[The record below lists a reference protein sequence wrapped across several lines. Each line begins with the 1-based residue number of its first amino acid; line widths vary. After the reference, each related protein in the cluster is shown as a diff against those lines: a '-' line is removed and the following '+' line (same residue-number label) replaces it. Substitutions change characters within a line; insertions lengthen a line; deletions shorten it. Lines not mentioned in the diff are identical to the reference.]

1 MKLKVMGMIAGLA
14 WGGAALAQG
23 SQEPA
28 MPPEPSMPQEPSMP
42 PQEPPMQQPPSS
54 GSEMSGGMGGS
65 QMEGQQELSGSVV
78 ALRRDKVF
86 IKDENGA
93 VVAMGV
99 SHSTQIDG
107 KPIEKGRDISSH
119 LRREIKEGDQVRTK
133 FNVEKTTENMASSIE
148 KMKQ

>member
-65 QMEGQQELSGSVV
+65 QMQGQQELSGSVV

>member
-1 MKLKVMGMIAGLA
+1 MKLKVIGMIAGLA

-28 MPPEPSMPQEPSMP
+28 MPPEPSTPREPSMP
-42 PQEPPMQQPPSS
+42 QDPSMQHPPSS

-65 QMEGQQELSGSVV
+65 QMQGQQELSGSVV
-78 ALRRDKVF
+78 AMRKDKLY

-93 VVAMGV
+93 VVPVGV
-99 SHSTQIDG
+99 NHSTQIDG
-107 KPIEKGRDISSH
+107 KTIEKHRDIHSH

-148 KMKQ
+148 KMSK